1 MKRSKHKPE
10 QIILKLRTAEK
21 MAAEGRTVSDIVREL
36 GVSEQTYYR
45 WKHQY
50 GGSDKKEIHRLR
62 KLEKENDMLK
72 KIIADKELD
81 IAMLKAV
88 LSKKWECL

>member
-1 MKRSKHKPE
+1 MKKSKHKPE
-10 QIILKLRTAEK
+10 QIILKLREAEK
-21 MAAEGRTVSDIVREL
+21 MAAEGKYVSDIVREL

-45 WKHQY
+45 QKRQY

-88 LSKKWECL
+88 LSKKWAYV

>member
-45 WKHQY
+45 WKRQY

-88 LSKKWECL
+88 LSKKWACL

>member
-36 GVSEQTYYR
+36 GVSI
-45 WKHQY
+45 
-50 GGSDKKEIHRLR
+50 SSAADLSSLCEI
-62 KLEKENDMLK
+62 
-72 KIIADKELD
+72 
-81 IAMLKAV
+81 
-88 LSKKWECL
+88 

>member
-1 MKRSKHKPE
+1 
-10 QIILKLRTAEK
+10 
-21 MAAEGRTVSDIVREL
+21 MAAEGKSVSDIVRKLE
-36 GVSEQTYYR
+36 VSEQTYYR

-50 GGSDKKEIHRLR
+50 VGSDKKEIHRLR

-88 LSKKWECL
+88 LSKNRECL